1 MATAQNKVRSMG
13 SRYCGR
19 TIGGVNP
26 RTRRLI
32 VTGVL
37 LVLVA
42 VAVVGALW
50 NAGQ

>member
-1 MATAQNKVRSMG
+1 
-13 SRYCGR
+13 
-19 TIGGVNP
+19 VNP